1 MEVRMPDDKVI
12 IIIPSQGDAKNAF
25 EDVALKL
32 KEEVSS
38 KVTIAKPTATES
50 SGAASVAFATLDG
63 HPFAWDRTH
72 NVSRVLTI
80 SHAFA
85 ADGPNLAMLDNSVPV
100 EEHQPWGSKNEGRD
114 LSDAAQ
120 TFWTSVGSSLR
131 ADGKIILLGCAMG
144 SRAYAANVAKA
155 AGKRVFAATDEIGA
169 GNSTSALMYV
179 RSIEAG
185 HAKKPMQG
193 FKP

>member
-1 MEVRMPDDKVI
+1 MPDKVI

-25 EDVALKL
+25 EDVAVKL
-32 KEEVSS
+32 KKQVYHGATIVRTTVSD
-38 KVTIAKPTATES
+38 S
-50 SGAASVAFATLDG
+50 SGTALVAFTTLDG
-63 HPFAWDRTH
+63 HPFEWDRTH

-80 SHAFA
+80 SHGFA
-85 ADGPNLAMLDNSVPV
+85 ADGPNLAMLDSSVPV
-100 EEHQPWGSKNEGRD
+100 EEHQPWGSKNGEGHD
-114 LSDAAQ
+114 LTDAAQ
-120 TFWTSVGSSLR
+120 AFWSSVGHSLR

-144 SRAYAANVAKA
+144 SGAYAKNVAKA

-169 GNSTSALMYV
+169 GNSTSALSYV

-185 HAKKPMQG
+185 HAKKPMKR